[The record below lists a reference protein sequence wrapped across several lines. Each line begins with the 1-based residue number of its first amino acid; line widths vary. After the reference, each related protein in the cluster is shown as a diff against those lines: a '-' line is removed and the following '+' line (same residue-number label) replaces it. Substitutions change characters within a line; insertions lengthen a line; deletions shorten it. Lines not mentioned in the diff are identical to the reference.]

1 MAEMTTETTTTEGQS
16 QSMPTS
22 IDALRELNRLL
33 ESALRMGG
41 GDDGKNDASSS
52 AVVDGSVA
60 DDGGGQGTAA
70 GGGGDSWRLDTA
82 RRLGWLLSSQLNAIQ
97 EELENVNDY
106 DLSDN
111 PLLPALARQSRYW
124 IPLLLSWVRQDC
136 TDDDEDAFESS
147 LSLKQRRRRHQHTTT
162 TGRKYVQIESLRAL
176 NLLHEWMVR
185 CEETEQPVTT
195 NNNHNNNNTGQNAK
209 KSNNIPTL
217 TSQQPLSTPTQKL
230 LLRHPDAVPIA
241 ISLLSSPDRAVMEQS
256 TWILGSI
263 ASGGLETMSPPSLTC
278 VANAAATAM
287 RSGSENV
294 SVAIPASSGGDD
306 EDVKESNSGGS
317 RKEKSG
323 TLTARDAILA
333 AGTLPALLECL
344 DRNPHNI
351 ELHRI
356 GVWCLSSLIEGRYSS
371 SGSGGNSAASAG
383 ERKFYGEE
391 IDVLAL
397 LPTLRRL
404 LHMEDWE
411 VLTYACWTLSH
422 VCDGPA
428 SNINAVLYSENPSK
442 KKGSTYFDPERG
454 LVPRLIELLMH
465 PYPKVVKPAL
475 RTIGNVVCAECTD
488 SQHSCIPDY
497 TEVILDLN
505 AVPYLRDLVCHEN
518 REIQKESCWTL
529 SNIAAGT
536 ISQIQAVIDSGVI
549 PPLVELVS
557 DPSTDKEVRSEACWV
572 VLNATSCGSDEQIE
586 TLVEEGCVNVLGVLL
601 AEPSM
606 IMMSMEG
613 LERVLQTEEA
623 KDAADLR
630 ANNGSSMGIA
640 QRPVIVI
647 CAKLING
654 VMELNH
660 SSSAAAKRARFCH
673 ECKCHVCC
681 NCDCRV
687 YHLSYQEELWAE
699 DDEKAEAKTKSK
711 KNKKQKKKAARDK
724 KKAAPPAKN
733 TSAADAKNPP
743 LETTTKT
750 DLEKSKTITVEPS
763 SSAKED
769 IQSKSSPPL
778 SADNKTRRNELLPT
792 TTNEQR
798 GSRKASS
805 SSPSRGTIDDDS
817 ASVGADNSGSVMNE
831 LPDSNH
837 DEPID
842 LVLYLQQ
849 TGSIIALAKL
859 MDSLY
864 ADEKFDDEEEM
875 VGEEGPQMSVKQDI
889 TRAMSR
895 Q

>member
-1 MAEMTTETTTTEGQS
+1 MAEMTSETAATEAQP
-16 QSMPTS
+16 QAMPTS

-41 GDDGKNDASSS
+41 DDGKNDASSTG
-52 AVVDGSVA
+52 VEGSGA
-60 DDGGGQGTAA
+60 EDGGGTGNAA
-70 GGGGDSWRLDTA
+70 AGDSWRLDTA

-97 EELENVNDY
+97 EELDNDNDY
-106 DLSDN
+106 DFSDN
-111 PLLPALARQSRYW
+111 PLLPALARQCRYW
-124 IPLLLSWVRQDC
+124 TPLLLSWVRQDC
-136 TDDDEDAFESS
+136 TDDDDDAFESS
-147 LSLKQRRRRHQHTTT
+147 LSIKHRRRRHHHAST

-176 NLLHEWMVR
+176 NLLHEWMAR
-185 CEETEQPVTT
+185 CEETEQPVMT
-195 NNNHNNNNTGQNAK
+195 NNHNTNPHAK
-209 KSNNIPTL
+209 KANNLPPL

-230 LLRHPDAVPIA
+230 LLRHPDAVPIV

-256 TWILGSI
+256 AWILGSI

-278 VANAAATAM
+278 VANAAAAAM
-287 RSGSENV
+287 RTGSDNV
-294 SVAIPASSGGDD
+294 AVAVPTSSGGDD
-306 EDVKESNSGGS
+306 EEPKEANGGGS
-317 RKEKSG
+317 RKEKPG

-344 DRNPHNI
+344 DGNSQNI

-356 GVWCLSSLIEGRYSS
+356 GVWCLSSLIEGRYSTT
-371 SGSGGNSAASAG
+371 GSGGGNSGTSSN
-383 ERKFYGEE
+383 ERKFYGED

-397 LPTLRRL
+397 IPTLRRL

-428 SNINAVLYSENPSK
+428 SNINAILYSENPSK
-442 KKGSTYFDPERG
+442 RKGSNYFDPERG

-488 SQHSCIPDY
+488 SQHSSIPDY

-623 KDAADLR
+623 KDAADIR
-630 ANNGSSMGIA
+630 ANNGSSMGLP

-660 SSSAAAKRARFCH
+660 SSSAAAKRAR
-673 ECKCHVCC
+673 
-681 NCDCRV
+681 
-687 YHLSYQEELWAE
+687 
-699 DDEKAEAKTKSK
+699 
-711 KNKKQKKKAARDK
+711 
-724 KKAAPPAKN
+724 
-733 TSAADAKNPP
+733 
-743 LETTTKT
+743 
-750 DLEKSKTITVEPS
+750 
-763 SSAKED
+763 
-769 IQSKSSPPL
+769 
-778 SADNKTRRNELLPT
+778 
-792 TTNEQR
+792 
-798 GSRKASS
+798 
-805 SSPSRGTIDDDS
+805 
-817 ASVGADNSGSVMNE
+817 
-831 LPDSNH
+831 
-837 DEPID
+837 
-842 LVLYLQQ
+842 
-849 TGSIIALAKL
+849 
-859 MDSLY
+859 
-864 ADEKFDDEEEM
+864 
-875 VGEEGPQMSVKQDI
+875 
-889 TRAMSR
+889 
-895 Q
+895 